1 LSRRAARESA
11 GFKEMQGPA
20 GGVEGLYRT
29 VRSPRE
35 MDPTNFRVETVRKA
49 IIVDQTLQS
58 ENQELSLW
66 EEELISRQRCW
77 AVDSS
82 AVSRDHPCRK

>member
-1 LSRRAARESA
+1 
-11 GFKEMQGPA
+11 
-20 GGVEGLYRT
+20 
-29 VRSPRE
+29 

-66 EEELISRQRCW
+66 EEELATLLGCRFECRL
-77 AVDSS
+77 ARSS
-82 AVSRDHPCRK
+82 LSKVICASVPQCLSPSAPSLSRDKHSKLH

>member
-1 LSRRAARESA
+1 
-11 GFKEMQGPA
+11 
-20 GGVEGLYRT
+20 
-29 VRSPRE
+29 

-66 EEELISRQRCW
+66 EEGLISRQRCW

-82 AVSRDHPCRK
+82 AVCEIILVET